1 MIIKKTVIIITIASI
16 VILCGAC
23 VSGIDGTTP
32 VEPPTGPLCSSEDIA
47 TSLTKIHDAAMPE
60 ITDEIDALNSRIDR
74 IDEKMGALEE
84 IGSDI
89 DREISYQNRDM
100 QQEVA
105 PPSSRYIWYVEYTE
119 EDCAFFDNEYYE
131 MVEFDLTWQW
141 LDEAE
146 KWEIYSQK
154 VQVRDKEASHTY
166 KLMFLDTTAVDSLD
180 RAKQRLVNERNDKSN
195 TKEKSIQMLNDALA
209 NKDVWEIEEVSEKV
223 YLVNGYGLG
232 YGKQLAT
239 GNWYYHEET
248 GYLEPRDPASV
259 LLRDIL
265 TASNE

>member
-1 MIIKKTVIIITIASI
+1 MNKLLLTLLFVGL
-16 VILCGAC
+16 VLLGAC
-23 VSGIDGTTP
+23 VSGTDSSTP
-32 VEPPTGPLCSSEDIA
+32 VEPATSSLCSSEDIV
-47 TSLTKIHDAAMPE
+47 TSLTKIHDTAMPE
-60 ITDEIDALNSRIDR
+60 ITEEIGALNSRIDR

-131 MVEFDLTWQW
+131 VVEFDLTWQW
-141 LDEAE
+141 LDKAE

-154 VQVRDKEASHTY
+154 VQVLDKEASYTY
-166 KLMFLDTTAVDSLD
+166 KYRLLDTAAGILD
-180 RAKQRLVNERNDKSN
+180 GAKQRLVNERNDKSN
-195 TKEKSIQMLNDALA
+195 AKEKSIQMLNDVLDC
-209 NKDVWEIEEVSEKV
+209 NDLWEIEEVSEKV

-232 YGKQLAT
+232 YGEQLAT
-239 GNWYYHEET
+239 GNWYYHKET
-248 GYLEPRDPASV
+248 GYLEPQDPASA

-265 TASNE
+265 TAID